1 MTDLFKYNKEYSTR
15 IHFDCVDK
23 MLFKPTSGL
32 GKKIFIFNGKTPNLR
47 NVSIYGKKYID
58 QVIKHFPNT
67 EIIWSSMTNVP
78 YYKLAKIYNQ
88 VAIGL
93 CLTEQK
99 HEVAG
104 LKEMNLMNIPIIHN
118 HSTFGLKWK
127 NVDDIMSIIKKK
139 INLLHEV
146 CPISQIRHKKI
157 LINSHSYLND
167 NAGDTIMVSNYMN
180 LLMRNNNHIT
190 LITKYKCPDFIRNL
204 IYKKYTIVITGA
216 DTKNIMNTIDKY
228 MYSVDYAF
236 IRNHE
241 VLEEMKSK
249 PYLNR
254 VIFYG
259 LDCHMDGLKK
269 MNNKFHS
276 IITQSELLKK
286 KLVKNNIDSEKIYI
300 VQPIVFKYDF
310 NLPKKNDNEIRFV
323 YCGTLRDEENILEI
337 IEEFQKIHKKRPEVV
352 LKIVYGKIH
361 GDVTFT
367 RKVNEYIKNGV
378 KGITFK
384 HNLSHK
390 DACYEIATSDIGIC
404 WRKNG
409 WGDNGEVSTKVR
421 EYKMYGIFC
430 ISNISNIINNKLIIS
445 DNFTYEQFKLDN
457 SYYYLPYSNKTKI
470 YENIIKFFKPKL
482 LLVDSFW
489 KGCDFTWSKINNNKK
504 FETISLIVRLCNKYG
519 IKTYFWNKEDPISY
533 HIWIKYAKLFDNV
546 FTTDESCIH
555 LYKSE
560 GISAN
565 VLPF

>member
-1 MTDLFKYNKEYSTR
+1 
-15 IHFDCVDK
+15 
-23 MLFKPTSGL
+23 
-32 GKKIFIFNGKTPNLR
+32 
-47 NVSIYGKKYID
+47 
-58 QVIKHFPNT
+58 
-67 EIIWSSMTNVP
+67 
-78 YYKLAKIYNQ
+78 
-88 VAIGL
+88 
-93 CLTEQK
+93 
-99 HEVAG
+99 
-104 LKEMNLMNIPIIHN
+104 
-118 HSTFGLKWK
+118 
-127 NVDDIMSIIKKK
+127 
-139 INLLHEV
+139 
-146 CPISQIRHKKI
+146 
-157 LINSHSYLND
+157 
-167 NAGDTIMVSNYMN
+167 MN

-204 IYKKYTIVITGA
+204 IYKKYTIVITGD

-489 KGCDFTWSKINNNKK
+489 NGCDFTWSKITNNEK
-504 FETISLIVRLCNKYG
+504 FETIILIVRLCNKYG

-565 VLPF
+565 VLPFLGNPTKYNIIKYNNLSNDKILFAGSWYSKYKHRCIILNKILEEYKSKFVIFDRNYKGIVNNHERYMYPDKFNNNINPSVDSSQLNEYYKNYNYILNLNSITTSYSMCARRIFEVLLSGGYPISNYSNALDVIFSGYLDYLSDNCIIKKNI